1 MTRDEKRKK
10 LQLDLDD
17 LRAFEGNEAK
27 IKRIE
32 KKLEELDLLDEFET
46 YKKKKREIE
55 LQILE
60 NKKLHHFIDL
70 KGMAAEWNRYVDKED
85 IQ

>member
-1 MTRDEKRKK
+1 MTREEKRKK

-32 KKLEELDLLDEFET
+32 KKLEELDLLDEFEN
-46 YKKKKREIE
+46 YKKNKRNIE

-60 NKKLHHFIDL
+60 NKKLHSFIDN
-70 KGMAAEWNRYVDKED
+70 KGMTAEWNRYEYKED
-85 IQ
+85 

>member
-1 MTRDEKRKK
+1 MTREEKRKK

-32 KKLEELDLLDEFET
+32 KKLEELDLLDE
-46 YKKKKREIE
+46 

-60 NKKLHHFIDL
+60 NKKLHHFIDS
-70 KGMAAEWNRYVDKED
+70 KGMTAEWNRYVDKED
-85 IQ
+85 

>member
-32 KKLEELDLLDEFET
+32 KKLEELDLLDEFEN
-46 YKKKKREIE
+46 YKKKKREID

-60 NKKLHHFIDL
+60 NKKLHHFIDS
-70 KGMAAEWNRYVDKED
+70 KGMVAEWNRYIDKED
-85 IQ
+85 